1 MHHIAIGDASFHL
14 ATSPFYAI
22 IHLEVGDSMKKSKLF
37 FIIFLSVFVLF
48 LVCFFVASA
57 LIQNGVITIV
67 EFTSSMQGILAS
79 IVFFPL
85 VASLFFLGQLLKSK
99 SGVWQNIYKVLNFVS
114 IALFCYIVVIM
125 IVSFLG

>member
-1 MHHIAIGDASFHL
+1 MNSEEVL
-14 ATSPFYAI
+14 RLCRYYAI
-22 IHLEVGDSMKKSKLF
+22 IHLEVGDSVKKSKLF
-37 FIIFLSVFVLF
+37 FIIFLSVFALF

-57 LIQNGVITIV
+57 LIQNGVIPIV

-99 SGVWQNIYKVLNFVS
+99 SEVWQNIYKVLNFVS

>member
-1 MHHIAIGDASFHL
+1 
-14 ATSPFYAI
+14 
-22 IHLEVGDSMKKSKLF
+22 MKKSKLF
-37 FIIFLSVFVLF
+37 FIIFLSVFALF

-57 LIQNGVITIV
+57 LIQNGVIPIV

-79 IVFFPL
+79 IVFFSL

>member
-1 MHHIAIGDASFHL
+1 MNSEEVLPRHR
-14 ATSPFYAI
+14 FYAI
-22 IHLEVGDSMKKSKLF
+22 VYLKVGDSMKKSQLP

-57 LIQNGVITIV
+57 LMQKGVIPVV
-67 EFTSSMQGILAS
+67 EFSSSTQGILAS

-85 VASLFFLGQLLKSK
+85 FASLFFLGQLLKSK